1 MSAKLARNVVF
12 LAQLL
17 RRRDQTW
24 RLRVLSSEFHAFN
37 CDKIEAA
44 LGL

>member
-17 RRRDQTW
+17 RRDQTCG
-24 RLRVLSSEFHAFN
+24 LRVLFSDFHAFN